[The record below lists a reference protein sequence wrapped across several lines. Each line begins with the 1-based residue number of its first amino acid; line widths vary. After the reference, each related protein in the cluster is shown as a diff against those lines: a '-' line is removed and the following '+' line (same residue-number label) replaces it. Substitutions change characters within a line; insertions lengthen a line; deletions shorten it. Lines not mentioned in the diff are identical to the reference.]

1 MRRRSLGC
9 FARADELI
17 EKGANILVLS
27 DRGFDA
33 ENAPIPALLA
43 ISGLHHHLIRNGN
56 RMRAALVVES
66 GEPRE
71 THHMALLI
79 GYGASAVAP
88 YMAYETLNGMIHQNM
103 LVDMSYEEAVSGY
116 VKSLVK
122 GIVKIMSKIGIST
135 VQSYHGA
142 QIFEALGLN
151 TEFVGKYFTWTASRI
166 QGVGIDV
173 IAEESVKRHSRAYAE
188 RDVETATLETGGFT
202 DGDPTESA
210 ICTIRA
216 PCTSCRKPARRE
228 ATRNSRST
236 RSLQTTRKKSI
247 LRFAA

>member
-1 MRRRSLGC
+1 
-9 FARADELI
+9 
-17 EKGANILVLS
+17 
-27 DRGFDA
+27 
-33 ENAPIPALLA
+33 
-43 ISGLHHHLIRNGN
+43 
-56 RMRAALVVES
+56 MRAALVVES

-103 LVDMSYEEAVSGY
+103 LVGVSYEEAVSGY

-151 TEFVGKYFTWTASRI
+151 TEFVEKYFTWTAFPYTGSGDR
-166 QGVGIDV
+166 
-173 IAEESVKRHSRAYAE
+173 RHSRRVDKAP
-188 RDVETATLETGGFT
+188 LEGV
-202 DGDPTESA
+202 
-210 ICTIRA
+210 C
-216 PCTSCRKPARRE
+216 
-228 ATRNSRST
+228 
-236 RSLQTTRKKSI
+236 
-247 LRFAA
+247 